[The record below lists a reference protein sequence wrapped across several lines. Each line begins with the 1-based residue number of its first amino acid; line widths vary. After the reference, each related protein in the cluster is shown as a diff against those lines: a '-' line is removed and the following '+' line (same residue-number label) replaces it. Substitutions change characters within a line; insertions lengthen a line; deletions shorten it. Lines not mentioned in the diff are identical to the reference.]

1 MQQVLLPQLLVQQ
14 QQQQVIIRLLWVM
27 TVRQLE
33 PVLLLPGMVLKLVLR
48 IVYLLVLM
56 PVRERAIILVLLRLV
71 ILRQSIA
78 MEIIMLRWVLKQ

>member
-1 MQQVLLPQLLVQQ
+1 MQLVLQQ
-14 QQQQVIIRLLWVM
+14 QQLVQRQRQQVIIRLLWVM

-56 PVRERAIILVLLRLV
+56 LVRERAIILVLLRLV

-78 MEIIMLRWVLKQ
+78 MVTTMLQ